1 MQHPSDPPRPPV
13 QEPPPPQPIPPQPEP
28 DDDDDDDD
36 DATMTGRGTRNGSSW
51 VSSGTKRKPS
61 GERDDGFEY
70 AWPPPTGR
78 SHAGWECARAQFCSS
93 LR

>member
-28 DDDDDDDD
+28 DDDDNEGDDGQGH
-36 DATMTGRGTRNGSSW
+36 AQRKSVGL
-51 VSSGTKRKPS
+51 SSGTKRKPS

-70 AWPPPTGR
+70 A
-78 SHAGWECARAQFCSS
+78 
-93 LR
+93 